1 MIFVGYKCLFENCN
15 VYYMEYFTEFGYV
28 GIFFASFLAA
38 TILPLSSEVVLGF
51 LLLNHFNPVILVS
64 VATFGNV
71 LGALVNYAIGFWGSI
86 FFKRKVLKI
95 SEEEFVK
102 AKQRFQKYGVFSLLF
117 AWVPVIG
124 DPLTVVAG
132 VLKINI
138 LIFFMLVT
146 AGKLIRYVIISYTI
160 LA

>member
-1 MIFVGYKCLFENCN
+1 MND
-15 VYYMEYFTEFGYV
+15 
-28 GIFFASFLAA
+28 
-38 TILPLSSEVVLGF
+38 
-51 LLLNHFNPVILVS
+51 LNPIILVS

-71 LGALVNYAIGFWGSI
+71 LGAFVNYAIGFWGST
-86 FFKRKVLKI
+86 FLVRKVLKI
-95 SEEEFVK
+95 SEDEFIK
-102 AKQRFQKYGVFSLLF
+102 AKQRFKKYGVFSLFF

-138 LIFFMLVT
+138 LIFFILVT
-146 AGKLIRYVIISYTI
+146 SGKLIRYVIISYAI

>member
-1 MIFVGYKCLFENCN
+1 
-15 VYYMEYFTEFGYV
+15 MEYFTELGYV
-28 GIFFASFLAA
+28 GLFFASFLAA

-86 FFKRKVLKI
+86 FFIRKVLKI
-95 SEEEFVK
+95 SEDEFVK

-138 LIFFMLVT
+138 LIFFILVT